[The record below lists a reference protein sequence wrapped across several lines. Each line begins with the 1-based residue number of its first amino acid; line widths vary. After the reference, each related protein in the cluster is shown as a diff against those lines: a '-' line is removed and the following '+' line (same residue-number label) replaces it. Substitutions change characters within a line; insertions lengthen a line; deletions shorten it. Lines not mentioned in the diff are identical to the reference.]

1 MKNMETPT
9 IVDIL
14 IQHVICQWGVPLF
27 IHSDRGTQ
35 FESDLFQQLCSCL
48 GITKTKT
55 TAYRPQSDGMVE
67 RMNRT
72 IEEMLSKYVAENQR
86 DWDKYLPLVLSAYR
100 TSTHYSTGFSPAL
113 LFLGREPKL
122 PVDLLMGYPPQ
133 DESYEPPNYQEYVD
147 KLVDKMHKVHELT
160 RDKLL
165 VASNHQKKN
174 YDHRKNRIDF

>member
-1 MKNMETPT
+1 M
-9 IVDIL
+9 
-14 IQHVICQWGVPLF
+14 
-27 IHSDRGTQ
+27 
-35 FESDLFQQLCSCL
+35 
-48 GITKTKT
+48 
-55 TAYRPQSDGMVE
+55 
-67 RMNRT
+67 
-72 IEEMLSKYVAENQR
+72 
-86 DWDKYLPLVLSAYR
+86 PLVLSAYR
-100 TSTHYSTGFSPAL
+100 TSTHNSTGFSPAL

-174 YDHRKNRIDF
+174 YDHRKNRIDFKKGEAVLLQNTKKRKGHSPKLQACWEGPYLVLDLISDFVYKIQKSPRSKELIVHHDRLKKFYGPYDN